1 MLVNIISGT
10 QSDEK
15 DTVIKNEEFVQKKNR
30 VTNFSK
36 FLQLREKNN
45 FIF

>member
-30 VTNFSK
+30 VKKFSK
-36 FLQLREKNN
+36 FLYLREKNN